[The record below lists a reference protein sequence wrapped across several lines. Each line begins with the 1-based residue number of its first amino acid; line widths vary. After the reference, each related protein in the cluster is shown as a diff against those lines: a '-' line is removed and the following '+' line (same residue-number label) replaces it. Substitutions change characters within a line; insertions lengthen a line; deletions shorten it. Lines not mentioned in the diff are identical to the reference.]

1 MKATEIATGFFAG
14 LEGCS
19 CDDVVGK
26 VGKNECAFEE
36 SLNLF
41 DSEIRK
47 VENI

>member
-1 MKATEIATGFFAG
+1 MKATEIVTGFFVG

-36 SLNLF
+36 SLNRF
-41 DSEIRK
+41 DSEIRE

>member
-1 MKATEIATGFFAG
+1 MKTTEIVTEFFAG

-26 VGKNECAFEE
+26 VGKNDFALEE
-36 SLNLF
+36 SLNQF
-41 DSEIRK
+41 DSEIRE